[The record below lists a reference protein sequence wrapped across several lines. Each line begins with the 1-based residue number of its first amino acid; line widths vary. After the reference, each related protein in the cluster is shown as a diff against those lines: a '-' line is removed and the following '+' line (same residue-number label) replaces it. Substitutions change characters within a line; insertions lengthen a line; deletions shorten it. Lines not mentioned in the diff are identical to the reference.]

1 MSTDSVVRSSQEH
14 TSNRDVS
21 SKNQACP
28 MKNVGMDERH
38 VTLVLGGA
46 LAALGLFRMRPLSLL
61 LGGGLI
67 YRGMTGH
74 CAAYQALGIDTNDQE

>member
-1 MSTDSVVRSSQEH
+1 ME
-14 TSNRDVS
+14 
-21 SKNQACP
+21 
-28 MKNVGMDERH
+28 ERH

-46 LAALGLFRMRPLSLL
+46 LAAMGLLRLRPLTLL

-74 CAAYQALGIDTNDQE
+74 CAAYQALGINTNEHDQ